1 MASEGNSFAV
11 VYGGVVED
19 EASNIFVRRQ
29 HGDWSSHDEAAL
41 AARLA
46 RDADFANAYYQVKES
61 WAALDR
67 HAEAPEIMQFREQ
80 AIAELRRAN
89 ARRWLP
95 SSQAIR
101 WRLVAAVAGLAIIA
115 GVSWQISPYGYHR
128 DQYQTALGEQRLIEL
143 DDHSRIAMDAA
154 TRLNVRY
161 SGDARIVRL
170 SEGQAQFSVAKDP
183 TRPFKVQAG
192 ERIIVAVGTVFT
204 VEYADQEVNVA
215 TIEGKVAVLTG
226 APRSSGGATQH
237 AASATVELVAGE
249 AIRIRRDGSAV
260 VTPNA
265 DLKAATAWREGKI
278 ILRGEPLGEAV
289 RRMNRYSR
297 IKLQVV
303 DDSLA
308 AHRISGVF
316 EAGDG
321 RGFVDALERY
331 LPIEADYS
339 EAGVVRLGVREVSSA
354 END

>member
-1 MASEGNSFAV
+1 MAPEGNNAAV
-11 VYGGVVED
+11 GADDVGED
-19 EASNIFVRRQ
+19 EASNIVVHRQ
-29 HGDWSSHDEAAL
+29 HGDWNSQDEAAL

-46 RDADFANAYYQVKES
+46 RDPEFANAYHQANKS

-67 HAEAPEIMQFREQ
+67 LAEAPEMMQFREQ

-89 ARRWLP
+89 ARRWL
-95 SSQAIR
+95 SSGRTFR
-101 WRLVAAVAGLAIIA
+101 WRLAAAVAGLAVIA

-128 DQYQTALGEQRLIEL
+128 DQYQTALGEQRLVEL
-143 DDHSRIAMDAA
+143 EDHSRIAMDAV

-161 SGDARIVRL
+161 SGDARVVRL

-192 ERIIVAVGTVFT
+192 DRIIVAVGTVFT

-215 TIEGKVAVLTG
+215 TLEGKVAVLTG
-226 APRSSGGATQH
+226 APRSSGDASRHGSGAM
-237 AASATVELVAGE
+237 VELVAGE

-265 DLKAATAWREGKI
+265 DMKAVTAWREGKV
-278 ILRGEPLGEAV
+278 ILRGEPLSEAV
-289 RRMNRYSR
+289 RRMNRYLR
-297 IKLQVV
+297 VKLQVV

-321 RGFVDALERY
+321 SGFIDALERI

-339 EAGVVRLGVREVSSA
+339 EAGVVRLGVRA
-354 END
+354 APAKEND